1 MALCLLSIIRKVI
14 HPDYNTPTILN
25 ADIGLLKL
33 KDRISSFTKFVNPL
47 CLPAIGQ
54 TGFGTSAYGP
64 GNHSIL
70 DTAGLDIVSSLSV
83 LLKCY
88 YYCTSFLYFC
98 DKLFNNNV
106 YSSYSLKPAHR
117 TSLVLIRDQHPMRNP
132 TSSHF

>member
-1 MALCLLSIIRKVI
+1 MPLCLLSIIRKVI

-70 DTAGLDIVSSLSV
+70 DTAGLDIVSSV
-83 LLKCY
+83 PVVLKCHQ
-88 YYCTSFLYFC
+88 FLLELLALAC
-98 DKLFNNNV
+98 ATHLPCSD
-106 YSSYSLKPAHR
+106 
-117 TSLVLIRDQHPMRNP
+117 
-132 TSSHF
+132 

>member
-1 MALCLLSIIRKVI
+1 MPLCLPSIIRKVI

-83 LLKCY
+83 VLKCHDFFFY
-88 YYCTSFLYFC
+88 NLAINCSIINFSLEYP
-98 DKLFNNNV
+98 NV
-106 YSSYSLKPAHR
+106 S
-117 TSLVLIRDQHPMRNP
+117 
-132 TSSHF
+132 